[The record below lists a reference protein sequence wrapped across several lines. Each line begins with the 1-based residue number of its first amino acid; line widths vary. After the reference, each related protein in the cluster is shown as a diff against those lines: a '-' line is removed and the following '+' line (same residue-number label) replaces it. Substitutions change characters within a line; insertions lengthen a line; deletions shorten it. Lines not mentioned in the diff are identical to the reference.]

1 MEIKFF
7 YVHMF
12 SKQHINII
20 ISTPQN
26 KSNATLEIKILL
38 QLSKKTAKNR
48 KGYFLYEI
56 VTKFT

>member
-1 MEIKFF
+1 
-7 YVHMF
+7 MF

>member
-26 KSNATLEIKILL
+26 KSNATLEIKIIN
-38 QLSKKTAKNR
+38 STVKKKTMLKIEKVIFFMNN
-48 KGYFLYEI
+48 
-56 VTKFT
+56 

>member
-26 KSNATLEIKILL
+26 KSNATLEIKIIN
-38 QLSKKTAKNR
+38 STVKKKQC
-48 KGYFLYEI
+48 
-56 VTKFT
+56 